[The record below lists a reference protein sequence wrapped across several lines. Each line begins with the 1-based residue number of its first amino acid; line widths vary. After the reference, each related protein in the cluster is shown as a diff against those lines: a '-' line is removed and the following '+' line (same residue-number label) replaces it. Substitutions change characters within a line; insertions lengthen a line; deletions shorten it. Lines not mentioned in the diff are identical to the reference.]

1 MLRSTC
7 SLLFLNSE
15 YPYIQGVVEDEELDE
30 CIESVLQCLFQ
41 KQPPEIFYEI
51 KKCS

>member
-15 YPYIQGVVEDEELDE
+15 YPYIRGVVEDEEFDQY
-30 CIESVLQCLFQ
+30 IEPVL
-41 KQPPEIFYEI
+41 
-51 KKCS
+51 